1 MFIRILYPHVKSVTL
16 NLVSRCEDIV
26 KPLKAQTVPILGLD
40 WKGFVAGMT
49 FTSIFFLFIWG
60 EGGEVGVL

>member
-1 MFIRILYPHVKSVTL
+1 MFIRRILHQHVKSVTL
-16 NLVSRCEDIV
+16 NLVSRCEDII

-49 FTSIFFLFIWG
+49 FTSIFFSFYLG
-60 EGGEVGVL
+60 EGGVL